1 MALGIFLIPAS
12 HLPNSA
18 PPAVMRKESFTSQG
32 LLHDNLRDNR
42 REAREREA
50 SVKSASWRYLDL
62 QKRCLTMS
70 VSLTTEQELLG
81 LFELDAAGKVLY
93 YRKDL
98 AGEPG
103 GTSLDIVGHNFYND
117 VAHFEN
123 VEEFRLCV
131 TEFIRSAT
139 AADSFDFEC
148 RYGNFAHRVKV
159 LLARISESVN
169 RENTKSVLVYL
180 KRSNTH

>member
-1 MALGIFLIPAS
+1 M
-12 HLPNSA
+12 
-18 PPAVMRKESFTSQG
+18 
-32 LLHDNLRDNR
+32 
-42 REAREREA
+42 
-50 SVKSASWRYLDL
+50 
-62 QKRCLTMS
+62 
-70 VSLTTEQELLG
+70 TEQEVLG

-93 YRKDL
+93 YRNDG
-98 AGEPG
+98 AGEPDA
-103 GTSLDIVGHNFYND
+103 TPPDIVGHNFYNE

-123 VEEFRLCV
+123 VEEFRRCV

-148 RYGNFAHRVKV
+148 RYGSFAHRVKV

-180 KRSNTH
+180 KRK